1 MLRIVSL
8 SALLSAA
15 SALAPAAM
23 PVQRVQPSCAR
34 TSSVC
39 MAERS
44 ELSRR
49 GALAGLAAAAA
60 SIASPSWALDESVYM
75 LKKDYRE
82 DAQRMLDNMRVAS
95 ELTRGTPDM
104 EEIVGCAAAL
114 LPA

>member
-15 SALAPAAM
+15 SALAPAAL
-23 PVQRVQPSCAR
+23 PVQRVQPGYVR

-60 SIASPSWALDESVYM
+60 SIASPSWAIDETVYM

-82 DAQRMLDNMRVAS
+82 DAQRMLENMRVAS

-104 EEIVGCAAAL
+104 EEIVGCAAVL

>member
-1 MLRIVSL
+1 
-8 SALLSAA
+8 
-15 SALAPAAM
+15 
-23 PVQRVQPSCAR
+23 
-34 TSSVC
+34 
-39 MAERS
+39 
-44 ELSRR
+44 
-49 GALAGLAAAAA
+49 
-60 SIASPSWALDESVYM
+60 M